1 MVVRRFEAAQ
11 RKPLSPEKMTKLL
24 LWIRKN
30 PRLGKTLKELMPAF
44 DHLGWKVE
52 VGNPSGVRFLAPDG
66 ATFVSKNLFAYDE
79 EDLGRNY
86 PFIIE
91 NSDGLTLEKWV
102 NQHHFQDQVL
112 EDLHMESLVIE
123 TERKKLEKE
132 ERARVGKATC
142 SCCFGPFMLLPRAK
156 KGDRSLPGVVLHG
169 YKRPGQGYLE
179 GECFG
184 NGWPP
189 FELSSEGTSA
199 YLVHLD
205 DLLKSLEKFHGRLER
220 DEVDTLIVGFQAHL
234 RADTPPE
241 KWAIYLRDAIQHSTF
256 EVRNVTGVRDL
267 VKKKL
272 GSWEPH
278 PERLELRK

>member
-1 MVVRRFEAAQ
+1 
-11 RKPLSPEKMTKLL
+11 MTKLL

-30 PRLGKTLKELMPAF
+30 PDLGKTLRELMPAF
-44 DHLGWKVE
+44 DHFGWRVE
-52 VGNPSGVRFLAPDG
+52 FGDSAGVRFLAPDG
-66 ATFVSKNLFAYDE
+66 ATFVSKGLFAYDE
-79 EDLGRNY
+79 EDLNRNY
-86 PFIIE
+86 PFIIK
-91 NSDGLTLEKWV
+91 NSDGLTLEKWM

-112 EDLHMESLVIE
+112 TELQMESLAIE

-142 SCCFGPFMLLPRAK
+142 SCCFGPFMLLPKAK
-156 KGDRSLPGVVLHG
+156 RGDKSMPGVVLHG
-169 YKRPGQGYLE
+169 YKRPGRGYLE

-184 NGWPP
+184 AGWPP

-199 YLVHLD
+199 YLVHLESI
-205 DLLKSLEKFHGRLER
+205 LEGLEKGLGRIER
-220 DEVDTLIVGFQAHL
+220 DEYDHLSIGLQGYAKKDTDPAVWRVYLK
-234 RADTPPE
+234 RAIDQQ
-241 KWAIYLRDAIQHSTF
+241 KYQIRG
-256 EVRNVTGVRDL
+256 VTDVLDL